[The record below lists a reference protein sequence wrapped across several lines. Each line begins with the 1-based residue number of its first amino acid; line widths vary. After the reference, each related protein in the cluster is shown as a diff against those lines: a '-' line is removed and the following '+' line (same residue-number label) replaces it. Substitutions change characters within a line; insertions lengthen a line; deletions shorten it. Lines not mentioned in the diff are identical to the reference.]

1 MKINSIKILLLF
13 ISCSISAYSQPE
25 NSSKIW
31 TLKECINHAL
41 ENNISIKKS
50 ELEKVN
56 KQQDVRQ
63 AKGNFLPNLNASA
76 SQNYNFG
83 SSIDVTNNR
92 VSADY
97 RSNNYSLNSN
107 WVLFDGF
114 ANIHTLNRAKINIAI
129 QEANIVKMKN
139 DISLNVVN
147 NYLQVLFAK
156 EQIKIANFQVNISEK
171 ELERITA
178 LVEAGAVPKGDMLNA
193 KATLSTDIQT
203 LTEAQNNFEMATL
216 RLAQLL
222 LIPEGT
228 IQIEEIQ
235 VAEPTNTMA
244 SNSSTVIYDKAV
256 GFFPEIKAA
265 QLVIQSADKSI
276 SISKADYLPTL
287 SFNYSLSTAYQ
298 HRQGFPDYYSYNKQL
313 DNNLGHVLGLT
324 LSIPIFNRF
333 QFRSAVSRAE
343 INKEQATF
351 DLESEKIKLRE
362 SVQLAYT
369 DASTAAKSYEAAK
382 NSVDAQRE
390 AFDYANEK
398 FQVGSISSYD
408 FNQSKN
414 RLFSSETQLIR
425 SKYDY
430 TFKVKVL
437 EFYYGVPIISE

>member
-235 VAEPTNTMA
+235 VVEPTNTMA
-244 SNSSTVIYDKAV
+244 SNSSTVIFDKAV

-298 HRQGFPDYYSYNKQL
+298 HRQGYPDYYSYNKQL